1 MEFGSCEKKITD
13 KVKIRNVE
21 TKNRIAVP
29 PMVCFH
35 WSDDSGKVTERNV
48 EHYEGMAKGGAGLII
63 GEATAVTKRARLHET
78 ELGLWEDGQ
87 TEGFRRL
94 ADVVHKYDT
103 PFFVQLLHAGIN
115 GIDPEAET
123 ASDYVMQYEDG
134 TIIHGHEMS
143 VDRIEQTIDDF
154 VKAAVRA
161 QRAGLDGVE
170 LHGCHSYL
178 FSQFMNRGINKRQ
191 DIYGVEPC
199 KLAKDTAKAIKQ
211 VCGDAF
217 VVGIRLG
224 AFEPTL
230 EDGIANAKA
239 LSQVMDFMDI
249 SYGFFPNME
258 PFKPEGYPYKEAIY
272 GAGEIKKVLP
282 DMPIFGVDSIT
293 DGEMAAGAIQLADL
307 DMIDVGR
314 GFLVNPDFGNCVL
327 NGLPTGTCLHCQPA
341 CRWSPH
347 LNNGKVN
354 CPGRTLFQR
363 TVLR

>member
-1 MEFGSCEKKITD
+1 
-13 KVKIRNVE
+13 
-21 TKNRIAVP
+21 
-29 PMVCFH
+29 
-35 WSDDSGKVTERNV
+35 
-48 EHYEGMAKGGAGLII
+48 
-63 GEATAVTKRARLHET
+63 
-78 ELGLWEDGQ
+78 
-87 TEGFRRL
+87 
-94 ADVVHKYDT
+94 
-103 PFFVQLLHAGIN
+103 
-115 GIDPEAET
+115 
-123 ASDYVMQYEDG
+123 
-134 TIIHGHEMS
+134 
-143 VDRIEQTIDDF
+143 
-154 VKAAVRA
+154 
-161 QRAGLDGVE
+161 
-170 LHGCHSYL
+170 
-178 FSQFMNRGINKRQ
+178 MNRGINKRQ

-293 DGEMAAGAIQLADL
+293 DGEMAAGAIQLANL

-347 LNNGKVN
+347 LNNGEVK